1 MSRLNQYL
9 YRMDTGCSP
18 DIRDGYTRVRL
29 LDVPNC
35 LLAGGDD
42 FYLKGKGQLALSFA
56 DDGEDRAS
64 IGSRFADH
72 HVANYPVA

>member
-1 MSRLNQYL
+1 
-9 YRMDTGCSP
+9 MDTGYSP

-35 LLAGGDD
+35 LLSGGDD
-42 FYLKGKGQLALSFA
+42 VYVKGKGQLALSSA